1 MPGMSFTP
9 FYQEMIM
16 QNITDL
22 IDRTTDSLLRTCSDV
37 SVMVRDSLNAS
48 LQSIT
53 VLTKGYE
60 EMCDSV
66 NTMVQKTLENSA
78 QATRVMMNAKTPND
92 LMDMPGILMK
102 NNFDG
107 IMAETNRLLQMSSR
121 IAQEAAEPVTQNMN
135 ATITRLSRI
144 KAVA

>member
-1 MPGMSFTP
+1 
-9 FYQEMIM
+9 M